1 MTAEKSI
8 TLMPTT
14 ATIFDAAAKFTG
26 TRINM
31 SLSRAPLPEP
41 LAAPA
46 RQSLARI
53 AVLVPARDPDRN
65 MVPLVAS
72 LLQLGFG
79 AIIVVNDGSSSAS
92 AEVFAELGPLDR
104 VHLLRHAINLGKG
117 RALKNG
123 INYFLGELPAF
134 DVLVTADADGQHTP
148 TDIARVAHAALEAS
162 GKIVLGSRG
171 FVKNI
176 PLRSRVGNGLTR
188 HIFAFVTGTKLAD
201 TQTGLRA
208 FPRAMLPSLMVLDGE
223 RYEYEMTVLAH
234 ICCIGS
240 KPLEVPI
247 ETVYIDGNR
256 SSHFDPIL
264 DSMRIYFVLAR
275 FFLSSI
281 IAAGIDFFGF
291 TVTYALTGNV
301 LAGVII
307 GRLSSL
313 VNFALNKKFVFHS
326 RASVASSLW
335 RYYVLVAAIAALS
348 YGLIWTL
355 VRRLH
360 WNVFASKVIV
370 DVLLSLVSFSVQRTF
385 VFRKTEES

>member
-1 MTAEKSI
+1 MFAMSTTQLSI
-8 TLMPTT
+8 
-14 ATIFDAAAKFTG
+14 
-26 TRINM
+26 
-31 SLSRAPLPEP
+31 PEP
-41 LAAPA
+41 HAVPAP
-46 RQSLARI
+46 QSLARA
-53 AVLVPARDPDRN
+53 AVLVPARDPDSSL
-65 MVPLVAS
+65 VPLIVS
-72 LLQLGFG
+72 LLQYGFG
-79 AIIVVNDGSSSAS
+79 AIIVIDDGSSSG
-92 AEVFAELGPLDR
+92 EIFAELQHLDR

-123 INYFLGELPAF
+123 INYFLAGLPDF
-134 DVLVTADADGQHTP
+134 DILVTADADGQHTP
-148 TDIARVAHAALEAS
+148 ADIVRVAQAALQYPTRT
-162 GKIVLGSRG
+162 VLGSRG
-171 FVKNI
+171 FVKDV

-188 HIFAFVTGTKLAD
+188 HIFAFVTGAKLMD

-208 FPRAMLPSLMVLDGE
+208 FPRSLLPELIVLEGE

-234 ICCIGS
+234 ICRTGS

-256 SSHFDPIL
+256 SSHFDPIR

-275 FFLSSI
+275 FFFSSI
-281 IAAGIDFFGF
+281 IAAGIDFLGF
-291 TVTYALTGNV
+291 SLTFALTHNV
-301 LAGVII
+301 LASVVI

-326 RASVASSLW
+326 RTSVAGALW

-355 VRRLH
+355 TRHLH
-360 WNVFASKVIV
+360 WNVFAAKVTV

-385 VFRKTEES
+385 VFRKSEES